1 MSTLQE
7 SLKFLLELK
16 ENNNRE
22 WMEANKKRYQSVRAG
37 FEGMIAD
44 LIQKIGAFDADIA
57 GLQVKECVFRI
68 NRDVRFS
75 NDKSPYKITFSAYIG
90 KGGKKAEKAGYYLQI
105 SPAGSF
111 LAGGRFMPASEDL
124 KKIRQE
130 IDYNADAF
138 LQLIQAP
145 DFKKYFGT
153 LSGEALARAPKGY
166 PLDHPL
172 VDYLKKKSFLMEYP
186 ITKTPDSFEALSQE
200 AAQVFK
206 AMKPLND
213 FLNAAVEWVED

>member
-1 MSTLQE
+1 MSTLQD
-7 SLKFLLELK
+7 SLKFLSELK
-16 ENNNRE
+16 ENNSRE

-37 FEGMIAD
+37 FEEMIAS
-44 LIQKIGAFDADIA
+44 LIQKIGAFDPDIA

-111 LAGGRFMPASEDL
+111 LAGGRFMPSSEDL

-138 LQLIQAP
+138 LQLMQAA
-145 DFKKYFGT
+145 DFKKYFGS

-166 PLDHPL
+166 PIDHPM
-172 VDYLKKKSFLMEYP
+172 VDFLKMKSFLMEFPLAKAPASY
-186 ITKTPDSFEALSQE
+186 EELSQQ

-206 AMKPLND
+206 AMKPMND